1 MVQGLKVGNTYS
13 ISVVKYSLP
22 HFYDVMFTKLV
33 CVCLAVL
40 SLTAFS
46 HRIFKQNSRDVQ
58 YFALIR

>member
-1 MVQGLKVGNTYS
+1 MNGPGLESWQHLFYFCG
-13 ISVVKYSLP
+13 SLP

-46 HRIFKQNSRDVQ
+46 HRIFKQNSCDVQ